1 MSDNNYIEVT
11 GDDFADKVLS
21 PGQTILVMFSATQSS
36 ACQIQE
42 PEVVAI
48 SKEYQ
53 GRVSFARLNVEGQ
66 QSLIEQWHIDGVPT
80 LIFFKDGQEIH
91 RIKGIVMRDKLRR
104 QLEGVLLA
112 N

>member
-1 MSDNNYIEVT
+1 MTDNNYIEVT
-11 GDDFADKVLS
+11 GDDFAEKVLN
-21 PGQTILVMFSATQSS
+21 PNQTIVVMFSAAQSS

-53 GRVSFARLNVEGQ
+53 GRVTFARFNVEGQ
-66 QSLIEQWHIDGVPT
+66 QELVDQWHVDGVPT
-80 LIFFKDGQEIH
+80 LIFFKGGQEIH
-91 RIKGIVMRDKLRR
+91 RIKGIMMRDKLRR